1 MASIVKR
8 DGRLV
13 HVRMDDGAVR
23 VMPDFLAPP
32 EVSEEPEEPEE
43 QRSPVDE
50 ILKSASETIK
60 RRPARLT
67 IPSPSELTAI
77 GLFRFAAI
85 SRVRKARAQRKA
97 KERLDARS

>member
-13 HVRMDDGAVR
+13 HVRMDDGVVR

-32 EVSEEPEEPEE
+32 EASEEPEE